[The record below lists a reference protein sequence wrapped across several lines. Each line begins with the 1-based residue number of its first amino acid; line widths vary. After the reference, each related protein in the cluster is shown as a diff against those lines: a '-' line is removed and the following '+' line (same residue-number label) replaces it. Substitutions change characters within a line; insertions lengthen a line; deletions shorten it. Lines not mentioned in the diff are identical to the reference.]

1 MSEQKKIPQ
10 PPKQQP
16 STTPVEKPDQLTEK
30 SLPPVDQTPNM
41 PPVKPPKE
49 EEN

>member
-1 MSEQKKIPQ
+1 MTEQEKTPE

-16 STTPVEKPDQLTEK
+16 CPAPDEKPDQLIEHG
-30 SLPPVDQTPNM
+30 LPPVDQTPDM

-49 EEN
+49 DL